1 MASFLKL
8 QSSLYLL
15 RLTGQSWLPRHS
27 SSFTAAQAIVQKSKN
42 PRLKPASDELVF
54 GRYFTDHMLE
64 IEWTAQGGWEKP
76 QITPFHSLLMHPAAK
91 ALHYAVEL
99 FEGMK
104 AYRGLDNRI
113 RLFRPMEN
121 MNRMN
126 NSAQRVSLPTFD
138 GRELIEC
145 IKKLVSID
153 ADWVPSTPGDTLYIR
168 PTLIGTEPTLGVSP
182 PNKALLFVIASPVGP
197 YFPTGIKPVTLMADP
212 RYVRSWPGGP
222 GEYKIG
228 SNYAPTLLPQVEAF
242 QQNCQQVLWLFGEDH
257 QLTEVGTMNL
267 FIYWINDDG
276 EKELITPPLNG
287 LILPGVT
294 RRSLLELARGW
305 NEFKVSEKEVNM
317 KKFLTALKEKRIIE
331 VFGAGTAC
339 VVCPVERIL
348 FNEEKFALPTMDNG
362 AELTNRFLSTLMDIQ
377 FGRVEHKWS
386 EIVE

>member
-1 MASFLKL
+1 MLSNTDSKFEGFSMEHMKKSSKIMSEL
-8 QSSLYLL
+8 QKRVVYENESDISVSKTRSSYSEETEHGDNNSEGDFTPERTAISHLL
-15 RLTGQSWLPRHS
+15 
-27 SSFTAAQAIVQKSKN
+27 F
-42 PRLKPASDELVF
+42 
-54 GRYFTDHMLE
+54 
-64 IEWTAQGGWEKP
+64 
-76 QITPFHSLLMHPAAK
+76 PFSLQ
-91 ALHYAVEL
+91 L

>member
-15 RLTGQSWLPRHS
+15 RLTGQSWLPRYS

-42 PRLKPASDELVF
+42 PQPKPASNELVF
-54 GRYFTDHMLE
+54 GRFFTDHMLE
-64 IEWTAQGGWEKP
+64 IEWSTEGGWGKP
-76 QITPFHSLLMHPAAK
+76 QITPFHNLLIHPAAK

-104 AYRGLDNRI
+104 AYRGPDNRI

-138 GRELIEC
+138 GRELVEC
-145 IKKLVSID
+145 IKKLVSLD
-153 ADWVPSTPGDTLYIR
+153 ADWVPATPGDTLYIR
-168 PTLIGTEPTLGVSP
+168 PTLVGTEPTLGVSP
-182 PNKALLFVIASPVGP
+182 PNRALLFVIASPVGP

-222 GEYKIG
+222 GEYKMG
-228 SNYAPTLLPQVEAF
+228 SNYAPTLLPQVEAL
-242 QQNCQQVLWLFGEDH
+242 QKSCQQVLWLFGEDH

-267 FIYWINDDG
+267 FIYWINEDG

-294 RRSLLELARGW
+294 RRSLLELARDW
-305 NEFKVSEKEVNM
+305 NEFKVSEKEINM
-317 KKFLTALKEKRIIE
+317 KEFLTALNEKRIVE

-348 FNEEKFALPTMDNG
+348 YNEEKFALPTMDNG
-362 AELTNRFLSTLMDIQ
+362 AKLANRFLSTLMDIQ

-386 EIVE
+386 EIIE